1 MLLAFDDTDGPGGGC
16 TTWLAGELIEALGP
30 EALSAPPRL
39 VRLDPLVPWKTR
51 GNAAVVLPLT
61 EALDPE
67 GVLGQAT
74 PVITRHARVAE
85 GKGAGI
91 VCFERPPDP
100 SWYWRGVREELTFEE
115 IEPAL
120 HGVEYETIGTG
131 RGLIGALCAAA
142 WRPSE
147 QATWEHIAYRAPARW
162 GTPREV
168 PVEDLEAVEERYP
181 GTFDCVDPL
190 SGHAAMVPRTPCPV
204 LYGLRATR
212 PERLAKACQGIGGE
226 PVDRATTFLTNQAS
240 DDHIDPDRLEPVIAS
255 AKPEALRGGHVR
267 LPALTPSGAEV
278 TCMAFEPTGRLRH
291 AVLAIQP
298 GDQLL
303 PIGSWR
309 GDQVNLEKLL
319 HLPSSSTVPDTCP
332 GCGVARSSA
341 GRRAGRRCPRC
352 GSRAPG
358 ELEQAAPRWAEADV
372 SARRHVARPLRLGLA
387 PTIQKAVSRLDTP
400 VLGPMASPR

>member
-16 TTWLAGELIEALGP
+16 TTWLVGELIETLGP
-30 EALSAPPRL
+30 EALSGPPRL

-67 GVLGQAT
+67 AVLELAT

-100 SWYWRGVREELTFEE
+100 SWYWRGVREELTREE
-115 IEPAL
+115 VDHAL
-120 HGVEYETIGTG
+120 QAESYRTLGTG

-142 WRPSE
+142 WRPGE

-168 PVEDLEAVEERYP
+168 PAEDLEAVEQRYP
-181 GTFDCVDPL
+181 ETFDCVDPL
-190 SGHAAMVPRTPCPV
+190 SGHTAMVPRTPCPV

-212 PERLAKACQGIGGE
+212 PERLEQACQGIGGE
-226 PVDRATTFLTNQAS
+226 PVDRATLFRTNQAS
-240 DDHIDPDRLEPVIAS
+240 DDHIDPDRLEPVRAS
-255 AKPEALRGGHVR
+255 AKPEAMRGGHVR
-267 LPALTPSGAEV
+267 LPAVTPSGAEV

-291 AVLAIQP
+291 AVLTIRP

-319 HLPSSSTVPDTCP
+319 HLPSGSTVPDTCP

-352 GSRAPG
+352 GSRAPAAR
-358 ELEQAAPRWAEADV
+358 EQAAPRWAEADV
-372 SARRHVARPLRLGLA
+372 SARRHLARPLDLGLA
-387 PTIQKAVSRLDTP
+387 PAILAVASELDALPPCP
-400 VLGPMASPR
+400 VASPR